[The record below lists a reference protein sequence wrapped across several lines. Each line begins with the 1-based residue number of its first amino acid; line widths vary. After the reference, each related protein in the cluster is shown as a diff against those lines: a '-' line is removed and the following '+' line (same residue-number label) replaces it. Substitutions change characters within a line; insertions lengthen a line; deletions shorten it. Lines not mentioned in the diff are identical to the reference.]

1 MTFASIP
8 TSSGGG
14 VKPADLA
21 NHLLIIEPH
30 SYKTGIPTSLGD
42 AEAVEVTIN
51 DLDTN
56 ETHTDVLLFNP
67 GLRGPLSKLIGKQC
81 LARIVQGTSSKPGHT
96 APWILQDATNNKA
109 DVDRATA
116 FLASGLSAPQQ
127 APAAAAP
134 AADGIDM
141 SNPAIAALVAQ
152 LGAAK
157 A

>member
-8 TSSGGG
+8 TSSGNS

-21 NHLLIIEPH
+21 NHLLIITPH
-30 SYKTGIPTSLGD
+30 EYKTGIPTALGE
-42 AEAVEVTIN
+42 AEAIAVTIN

-67 GLRGPLSKLIGKQC
+67 GLRGPLAKLIGKQC

-96 APWILQDATNNKA
+96 APWILQDATSNKT

-116 FLASGLSAPQQ
+116 FLANGLTAPQQ
-127 APAAAAP
+127 APAATAP
-134 AADGIDM
+134 TADGIDM
-141 SNPAIAALVAQ
+141 TNPAIAALVAQ
-152 LGAAK
+152 LGATK

>member
-30 SYKTGIPTSLGD
+30 EYKTGIPTALGD
-42 AEAVEVTIN
+42 AEAISVTIN

-56 ETHTDVLLFNP
+56 ETHVDVLLFNP

-96 APWILQDATNNKA
+96 APWILQDATHNKA

-116 FLASGLSAPQQ
+116 FLASGLTPPAPQQ

-134 AADGIDM
+134 DGVDL
-141 SNPAIAALVAQ
+141 SNPAIAALMAQ
-152 LGAAK
+152 LGAKTA
-157 A
+157 